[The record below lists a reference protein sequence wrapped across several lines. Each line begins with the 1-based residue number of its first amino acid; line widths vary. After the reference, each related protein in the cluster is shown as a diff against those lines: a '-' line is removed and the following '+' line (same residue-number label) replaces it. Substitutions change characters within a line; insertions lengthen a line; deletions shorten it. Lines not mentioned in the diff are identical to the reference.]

1 MSRSDVTF
9 RPEDVGTLVDVLKQR
24 AARQPDRTAYIFLSD
39 KGRREDRLTYAE
51 LDREARKMAAFL
63 LGLGAPG
70 DRVVLLYPPGL
81 EYIVAFMGC
90 LYAGMIAVPLYPPR
104 RNQKIFRVQEIF
116 KNASPIAAVT
126 CASLY
131 ETVSEFMSSSAGAA
145 GLRVYST
152 TGLPGQGDAELPE
165 VKAHDLAF
173 LQYTSGSTGAPKGVM
188 VGHGNLM
195 ANERAIRGAF
205 RTSEEDVFVNWLPL
219 FHDMGLIANVLQ
231 PLYVGFPSVLMSPLD
246 FVQNPMRWLE
256 AITKYGGTVG
266 GAPNFAYNLCVEK
279 ISPEKLATLDL
290 RSWRIAYNGAE
301 PIRAETLE
309 RFATKFAAAGFAP
322 QAFYCCYGMAEATL
336 MVTGGDLSAV
346 PVVRTFDKAALAA
359 RSARPPER
367 DGSAAALVGCGSAPE
382 GHRVCIVEPASRRA
396 LPDGEVGEIWIA
408 GPSVAGGYWERPDL
422 SRETF
427 EATTEGGEGP
437 FLRSGDL
444 GFFHGGELYVAGRM
458 KDTIILRGRN
468 LYPQDI
474 EAVVSTSHP
483 ALKPYSAAAF
493 GVEVDGEER
502 VVVVQEVARGSK
514 STAWSEVFPA
524 IHQAVAESHDLA
536 LHAVVLIP
544 PGALP
549 LTSSGKVQR
558 HAARARFL
566 EGSLD
571 VVARSGALGAE
582 HPEERA
588 ERPEARAEG
597 TEERA
602 ERPEERAGT
611 PPEGEPPPE
620 GGSARHD
627 VGHLQEV
634 VLRLVAAALKV
645 NPGDLD
651 VSRPLAQYGLSSKA
665 AVALTG
671 DLENELKV
679 SVSPTLVYDHP
690 TIAQLAHALAGGGA
704 PEPARTTQRA
714 PVRPD
719 GRQEPVAIVGIGCR
733 FPGASGPEA
742 FWELLQKGGDAIRAL
757 PPERRALLGLREDGE
772 PLWGGYLDGIELF
785 DPEHFGISPREADAI
800 DPQQRLVLEVAQ
812 EALHF
817 AGIAPSRLAGSLTG
831 VFMGVSTHDYE
842 RLAAGSTAGAF
853 AAAGSAASV
862 VANRLSYTLDLRGPS
877 VVVDTACSSS
887 LVAVHYACRS
897 LESGECD
904 VAIAGGVNVLLDPG
918 VTRAMID
925 GHFMAP
931 DGRCKTFDASAD
943 GYVRSEGCG
952 VVVLKRLR
960 DAQRDGDPVLAV
972 IRGSALHQDGRSNGL
987 HAPNGPAQE
996 AVIRAALDRAG
1007 VAPAQIQ
1014 YVEAHGTGTA
1024 LGDPIEF
1031 GAIRNALG
1039 RDRGPEARCGVGS
1052 VKTNLGHMEAA
1063 AGIGGLLKVVNAL
1076 GHRELPGNLFLR
1088 QLNPHI
1094 SLEGG
1099 FFIPTRAVPWE
1110 TGEPTGAPRLAG
1122 VSSFGFGG
1130 TIAHVI
1136 LEQAP
1141 ADAAPREV
1149 DLPDARRAARRPVHL
1164 LPLSARSDA
1173 ALRELAGRCKDHLA
1187 RHPEVDVADF
1197 CHTLAVGRDVHE
1209 LRLAVSARDAGELCR
1224 HLEGYLDGAVTPA
1237 VKVGRA
1243 RRRPRVA
1250 FLFSGHGA
1258 QYAGMGRALY
1268 ETLPPVRATLDRC
1281 DAFVRERLG
1290 CSLISVLYPEG
1301 EPDGRL
1307 HQPQL
1312 AQVALFSLQ
1321 VALAELLMSWGISP
1335 DAVMGH
1341 SLGEFAAAC
1350 AAGVFDLEDGLRL
1363 VLERGRLLQSVSA
1376 GGGMVTVYASEA
1388 EVEQHLT
1395 STPAVSVAAVNSPQN
1410 TLVSGPV
1417 DALERLM
1424 TRLDSAGVRNRRT
1437 NVNLAFHSAMVEPI
1451 LDEFERIAASVHHR
1465 APRVLFGS
1473 TLTGRPL
1480 EGAPSARYWR
1490 AQLRQKVRFTEGLA
1504 SLRAAGCEVFVEIGP
1519 RQVLTGL
1526 ADEALGGGV
1535 SCFPMLKADVPEWDT
1550 LTEMLAG
1557 LHVAGVRVDFERAGR
1572 SEGLRRVPGLP
1583 SPALERRRCWFD
1595 DAAPRSAGDVGAARA
1610 TARLPGVEVARS
1622 AAALS
1627 PAPAAA
1633 PEGRA
1638 ADVLEQLTI
1647 VVARLLK
1654 TSPERLDPDRPL
1666 LEIGA
1671 DSLML
1676 MDAIRAVRD
1685 HFGVVITVRQV
1696 FKELPTLSAIASYVD
1711 GCMPPPAPAAHAAP
1725 APSHGAGVNG
1735 AGANGAGVNGAGVNG
1750 AGVNGAGVH
1759 PAPIALVQPAGE
1771 GTAAVVARL
1780 MDQHTQVITMALQ
1793 LLGAP
1798 QAAQPAAP
1806 VQMAAPQALA
1816 ALASPA
1822 ALAAASPAVSRSPV
1836 PPLAPRA
1843 AGAAAEARP
1852 AQDQK
1857 RSYTAFGPYNPAKA
1871 TAHTKLGEGDTQERH
1886 LRALSA
1892 RYTAKTGKSKALT
1905 QQYRAVLADN
1915 RASAGFR
1922 FSTKEMVYP
1931 IAAERLEGPYVWDLD
1946 GNRYVDVAMGF
1957 GVSLLGHN
1965 PPIVSQAITRQLQA
1979 GGIELGPRSR
1989 YAGEV
1994 AALVCELTGV
2004 ERAAFC
2010 TSGTEAVMTALRI
2023 ARTATGRRKI
2033 AMFGVSYHGHFDTVL
2048 ARPSG
2053 RPGEP
2058 SLPIAPGVPDE
2069 LVKDTIVLEYGD
2081 FSELERLR
2089 AIGGELAAVL
2099 VEPVQSRRPGLQPG
2113 RFLKEL
2119 RAVTQ
2124 ELGIVLIFD
2133 EMVTG
2138 FRVHPGGAQAY
2149 FGVRADLATYG
2160 KVLGGGL
2167 PIGCV
2172 AGKAEFMDAIDGG
2185 YWEYGDGSYPGAETT
2200 FLAGTYQ
2207 MHSLSMVSARAVL
2220 THLKEQGP
2228 ALQERLGA
2236 RTAAFADRVREVFRE
2251 TGAPIGLSSFSSYF
2265 RFHFEGN
2272 LDLFFY
2278 HLIDKGVFVWEGR
2291 TCFLSTAHG
2300 DEDVDHIVSAVEQT
2314 VHALQKDGFLPPP
2327 PRPGGPG
2334 SRTGSGSNGASTPR
2348 ENGVAAAAPALDPAR
2363 AQAAVVEATLPLSE
2377 AQKQLWFLSKLNPGA
2392 LAAYVETTALEMHGP
2407 LDVDRLRRAVALLAE
2422 RHDALRIHV
2431 AEDGSH
2437 QVVSPRAEVA
2447 LEVVGCAA
2455 ASEAEAEGK
2464 AARWLDARR
2473 VHLEL
2478 HRGPLVGFTLLS
2490 LNDHRHV
2497 LVVDGHH
2504 IVIDGLSLAV
2514 MLEDLAEL
2522 YNALCE
2528 GRAPALA
2535 PAPPHGAFAA
2545 HEQTYLASARAGVD
2559 EDFFR
2564 TRFPGGIEPTELP
2577 TSRPRPEVFT
2587 FAGARHEIALDPEVW
2602 RRLKEA
2608 GRHQGC
2614 TPFMLLLAGYV
2625 LLIAR
2630 LAGREDIVVGF
2641 PVAGRSFEGGE
2652 RFVGYC
2658 THLAPFRARVPGG
2671 ARFEELLAAVKRDVL
2686 DVYEHQDLPFA
2697 HLIRRLDHRVAL
2709 DRGAAVSLAFNLNR
2723 VDAAAPFWRMR
2734 TAAAP
2739 TPIHHAK
2746 FDLLLDVLETG
2757 DGARLQFDYA
2767 TSLFDEETIA
2777 RFARAY
2783 VRLLTAGA
2791 ERPARRLRE
2800 LPLLSDDELRDVLWG
2815 FNRSERPYPQH
2826 RCLHELFEAQ
2836 AARTPERVALV
2847 FEAERLTYAELNRRA
2862 NQLAHH
2868 LRRHGVGPDTV
2879 VAVVAER
2886 SVELVVAL
2894 YGVLKAGGAYLP
2906 IDPTYPSERIRVLL
2920 EDAASPVVLTQEKW
2934 RSGLPE
2940 TSAHVVCVD
2949 ADWSEIAPESG
2960 DDLRPVS
2967 GPDHLAYVIYTSG
2980 STGRP
2985 KGVENSHRGIVNR
2998 LLWMLEDSGLGE
3010 QDAVL
3015 QKTPYTFD
3023 VSVWELFAP
3032 LLCGAQ
3038 LVVAAPEGHRD
3049 PGYLADVIEA
3059 HAITT
3064 VHFVPSMLQ
3073 AFLEPLDARQCRSLR
3088 RVICSGEALS
3098 RELEER
3104 FFRKLGD
3111 GEGAPELQNLYG
3123 PTEAA
3128 VDVTSWRCRRG
3139 DSHGSVPIGK
3149 PVANTRIYLLDGGL
3163 QPVPVGMP
3171 GELYIGGVQVA
3182 RGYLKRPAL
3191 TAERFIPDPFS
3202 GTPGARLYRTGDLA
3216 RFLPDGTVLFLGRI
3230 DHQVKLRGFRIELG
3244 EIEAALL
3251 ASAEVREA
3259 TVLLREDR
3267 PGDPRLV
3274 AYVVPRSGVEVDAEA
3289 LRRSLERSLPSYMV
3303 PGDLVALPAMPLTTS
3318 GKLDRKALPA
3328 PALEPAAGGEH
3339 VAPSGEA
3346 EIKLAEIWQEVLGRS
3361 RVSAADEFFAS
3372 GGHSLLATQLVSRVR
3387 TAFGV
3392 DLPLRAV
3399 FEAPVLAQ
3407 LAARI
3412 ERARRGALD
3421 GAPAIP
3427 LVPRGDAPP
3436 AMSFAQ
3442 ERLWFLQQ
3450 LDPESPAYNM
3460 AAAVRLSGDLD
3471 REALHGCLCEVVRRH
3486 EALRATFATDADGSG
3501 VQRIAPAVALPL
3513 PVFDLS
3519 GMPEAEREG
3528 ALARVAREEA
3538 ERPFD
3543 LAEGPLVRSA
3553 LVRLGATEHV
3563 WLLGMHHIVS
3573 DDWSI
3578 GVFVREVSALY
3589 AAFAA
3594 GRPSP
3599 LPPLPIQYA
3608 DHARWQRQALSG
3620 EALERELAYW
3630 TRQLPGIPGALE
3642 LPADR
3647 PRPAAQSFRGGE
3659 VPVVLP
3665 AELAQALRALSLRE
3679 NATLFM
3685 TLLAAFQ
3692 ALLGRYSRQSDVV
3705 VGSPVAGR
3713 TRAEVEGLIGLFVN
3727 TLALRADLRGDPPFV
3742 ELLRQVR
3749 DTALGAYAHQA
3760 LPFERIVDALGV
3772 PRDLSRTP
3780 VFQVLF
3786 TLQNA
3791 PVQVMQ
3797 LAGLSL
3803 REEELP
3809 TRTAKFDLDLTLRE
3823 VDGALVGTLE
3833 YSADLFDASTAERM
3847 AGHLCTLLEGV
3858 AAAPATRISRLPLL
3872 TAAERRQILVER
3884 NRTARDFTAVRP
3896 EWRPAARFTEL
3907 FEAQAERTPDAVAV
3921 ACDGERWTYAELDDR
3936 ARRVGRA
3943 LRERGVGR
3951 GDVVGLLLD
3960 RGVELV
3966 AAILGVFKAGGAY
3979 MPLDADWPDQRLA
3992 TALAQSKAR
4001 AIVCAA
4007 PSQGRAGALGAAP
4020 ALCIA
4025 ELLRSSPAPR
4035 GASPAEGS
4043 ADDLA
4048 YVLFTSGSTGAP
4060 KGVMVTHAG
4069 MLNQQ
4074 FAKVVELGLGAGDTM
4089 AQTARQTF
4097 DISVW
4102 QLLNLLLVG
4111 GRVLILKDEQAW
4123 APRPLLT
4130 ALSAQRATIFE
4141 TVPTHL
4147 RLLLDELEARPE
4159 AYDLS
4164 ALRWLMPTGE
4174 ALLPELCERWF
4185 RALPRV
4191 PMVNAYGPTE
4201 CSDDTSLYKLHHA
4214 PPRAWK
4220 YVPIHGCVANLRN
4233 YVLDERLEPVPDG
4246 VPGELCIGGVG
4257 VGRGY
4262 IADPGRTAQA
4272 FVPDPFAGTP
4282 GARMY
4287 RTGDLVR
4294 FLADGSIEF
4303 LGRIDHQVK
4312 IRGFRI
4318 ELGEIEAALS
4328 LHPGVRECVV
4338 LMREDGQE
4346 ERRLVAYVVPAG
4358 DAEGGALARH
4368 LQERLPAYM
4377 VPSAFVLLDAFPL
4390 LSNGKIDRRALPA
4403 PAAGAA
4409 DAAEQH
4415 AAARTPTEVILA
4427 GIFRDL
4433 LRVDPVGRFANFFSL
4448 GGHSLLATRLVS
4460 RVREAF
4466 GVELA
4471 LRAVFERQT
4480 LAELAVAVEEARE
4493 LDRAEAAGPI
4503 EPAPRDGIEPLPLS
4517 FAQQRLWFLH
4527 QLEEPSDAYNMAGAY
4542 RLRGA
4547 LHVEAL
4553 GRAYSDLLARHETLR
4568 TRFPAEGGEPRQ
4580 VIEPPAA
4587 GRVAVIDLSDRDEAE
4602 REAALRRL
4610 VDEEGAS
4617 RFDLATG
4624 PLVRCRLLRLG
4635 PADHALQVTLHHI
4648 ISDGWSVRV
4657 FLDELIALYNH
4668 HRLGGEG
4675 AYPLPSLPVQYV
4687 DFACWQRAHLRGE
4700 RLARQLDFWKTQL
4713 AGAPLL
4719 LSLPT
4724 DRPRPALQSMKGAVA
4739 RFTLD
4744 SDLTAELRAL
4754 GRRFDV
4760 TFFMTLFAAFNVLLS
4775 RYSGQTDLLVG
4786 VPVANRTRKEIEALI
4801 GFFVNTLVLRSDL
4814 SGNPTF
4820 EALLRRVRQT
4830 TLDAYAHQD
4839 LPFEQVVEA
4848 VRPERNLSHH
4858 PLFQVMFDVQD
4869 ADDEVMR
4876 LEGLEI
4882 EPLEP
4887 ERVTSMFDMS
4897 VTLEE
4902 LGGGLRGTVE
4912 YNTDLFAGSTVRR
4925 MIEHFTTLL
4934 RLLAAA
4940 PHRRVGE
4947 LEMLG
4952 AGELAALTAS
4962 WEVAPPPALAGDP
4975 RRGACVHQLI
4985 AQRAAEDPGATALSS
5000 GDRRVSYGEMTA
5012 RAGALARRLRA
5023 LGVGPEVL
5031 VGLCA
5036 EDGIALVTGVVA
5048 VLMAGG
5054 AYLCLDPGHPRD
5066 RLAELLSDAR
5076 PSVLLCSERDAAAL
5090 LEHRAHR
5097 PHGAAVVTLDP
5108 FLEGPAP
5115 AGEAAPEPT
5124 PCSPDNAAYVVYTSG
5139 TTGKPK
5145 GVTVTHRALVNDY
5158 LAWEHEFLL
5167 AGGPACHLQMAS
5179 SAFDVFSG
5187 EVLRALCSGGRL
5199 VFCPR
5204 GLLVEPD
5211 KLYALMRRERVDC
5224 ADFIPA
5230 VLRALA
5236 DHLEQTGQDL
5246 GFMKL
5251 VVVGSDVW
5259 TAEDHARFRAL
5270 CGPSTRLIN
5279 AYGVSEATIDSTWF
5293 EAPRLERDG
5302 ERSVPIGRPM
5312 PGVRALVLDAHLM
5325 PVPAGV
5331 PGELFLGGVG
5341 VARGYLNRPG
5351 HTAERFLPDPFAH
5364 TPGERLYRTGD
5375 LARLLP
5381 DGNLALLGRADHQVK
5396 IRGFRVEPDEIAAVV
5411 AAHPGVREAVVVVRE
5426 ERPGDKRLAAYLT
5439 LGDGGDGAPPPRA
5452 EDVKRFLRDKLP
5464 HYMVPSAIEV
5474 LDAMPLTQ
5482 NRKIDRAALSRRRLE
5497 GAGPIG
5503 ADAPR
5508 TPAEELL
5515 AGVFRD
5521 VLGVQTVRRSDSF
5534 FDLGGHSL
5542 LATQLASRAAKVFGR
5557 ELPLRVIFEEPV
5569 LAALADYLQRAE
5581 LHRQAPPL
5589 QRVSRDRPLPLSFS
5603 QEQLWTAAQL
5613 APDGGAYN
5621 MSAGLRVRG
5630 ALDVDVVR
5638 AALAEIARR
5647 HEILRMR
5654 VEIVDGRPAM
5664 VAGDDFP
5671 LAAAVEDLEGIHGR
5685 EAREAELARRF
5696 EAEAAAPFD
5705 LSRAPLVRLKIF
5717 RLAPEEVV
5725 LAFTLH
5731 HMLCDGWSLS
5741 VLVRE
5746 LVACYEALAAGR
5758 PHRLPELPFQYA
5770 DLATWQRRWM
5780 SGEVLEGHIEH
5791 FARKL
5796 GGELPVLALPLDRP
5810 RSRRRSD
5817 AGARLVQPLDGEL
5830 ARALA
5835 ELGRGAGATLNMT
5848 LMAGFLALL
5857 YRFSRQ
5863 DDLLLGMTV
5872 AGRGQVE
5879 AEPLIGCF
5887 INNVVL
5893 RFDLSARPSYRDL
5906 LAQVRRETL
5915 EAYDHQALPFEKLIE
5930 ALNPPR
5936 EPGVTPFFQVVF
5948 SAQNTPSE
5956 ELSIPGLEIE
5966 ELPAARETA
5975 RYDLTVWVNE
5985 APGALSVEWTYS
5997 TDLFEAATIREMVR
6011 GYEEVLR
6018 RVVSDPE
6025 IGLLGLSSSRDGD
6038 AARGQGAS
6046 KQAALKEK
6054 LLGARRQA
6062 KRIDL
6067 SE

>member
-24 AARQPDRTAYIFLSD
+24 AARQPDRTAYIFLAD
-39 KGRREDRLTYAE
+39 KGRREERLTYAE

-81 EYIVAFMGC
+81 EYVVAFLGC

-104 RNQKIFRVQEIF
+104 RNQKLFRVQEIF
-116 KNASPIAAVT
+116 KNASPVAALT

-131 ETVSEFMSSSAGAA
+131 ETVSDF
-145 GLRVYST
+145 LRSEPGYGGVGVYST
-152 TGLPGQGDAELPE
+152 TGLPGDGEGDLPE
-165 VKAHDLAF
+165 VKAHELAF

-188 VGHGNLM
+188 VGHSNLM
-195 ANERAIRGAF
+195 ANGRGIRGCF
-205 RTSEEDVFVNWLPL
+205 RTSEEDVFVSWVPL
-219 FHDMGLIANVLQ
+219 FHDMGLILNIVE
-231 PLYVGFPSVLMSPLD
+231 PLYLGALSVMMSPLD
-246 FVQNPMRWLE
+246 FVQSPLRWLE
-256 AITKYGGTVG
+256 AITKYRGTVAG
-266 GAPNFAYNLCVEK
+266 GPNFAFNLCVEK
-279 ISPEKLATLDL
+279 IAPEKVAALDL
-290 RSWRIAYNGAE
+290 RSWRVAYNGAE

-309 RFATKFAAAGFAP
+309 HFTRKFAPAGFVH
-322 QAFYCCYGMAEATL
+322 QAFHCCFGMAESTL
-336 MVTGGDLSAV
+336 LVSGGDTTAL
-346 PVVRTFDKAALAA
+346 PVVSAFDKAALAA

-367 DGSAAALVGCGSAPE
+367 DDSAAVLVGCGSALE
-382 GHRVCIVEPASRRA
+382 GHRMCIVDPGDRRA
-396 LPDGEVGEIWIA
+396 LPDGEVGEIWLA
-408 GPSVAGGYWERPDL
+408 GPSVAGGYWNRPDA

-427 EATTEGGEGP
+427 EATTASGDGP
-437 FLRSGDL
+437 FLRTGDL
-444 GFFHGGELYVAGRM
+444 GFLHGGDLYVAGRM

-474 EAVVSTSHP
+474 EAVVSTCHP
-483 ALKPYSAAAF
+483 ALKAHSAAAF
-493 GVEVDGEER
+493 AVEVEGEEH

-514 STAWSEVFPA
+514 STAWSEVFPV
-524 IHQAVAESHDLA
+524 IHQAVAESHDLG

-544 PGALP
+544 TGSLP
-549 LTSSGKVQR
+549 VTSSGKVQR
-558 HAARARFL
+558 HAARARYL

-571 VVARSGALGAE
+571 VVASFGALSAE
-582 HPEERA
+582 RRVDAERREERA
-588 ERPEARAEG
+588 ES
-597 TEERA
+597 
-602 ERPEERAGT
+602 AG
-611 PPEGEPPPE
+611 PPPA
-620 GGSARHD
+620 GAPARHD
-627 VGHLQEV
+627 VDHLQEV
-634 VLRLVAAALKV
+634 VLRLVAATLKV
-645 NPGDLD
+645 SPADLD

-665 AVALTG
+665 AIALTG
-671 DLENELKV
+671 DLEGELKIP
-679 SVSPTLVYDHP
+679 VSPTLVYDHP
-690 TIAQLAHALAGGGA
+690 TIAALARALAGQDSPA
-704 PEPARTTQRA
+704 PAPARKAQVA
-714 PVRPD
+714 PVRAD

-742 FWELLQKGGDAIRAL
+742 FWELLQKGGDAIREL

-785 DPEHFGISPREADAI
+785 DPEHFGISPREADVI

-817 AGIAPSRLAGSLTG
+817 AGLAPSRLAGSLTG

-842 RLAAGSTAGAF
+842 RLVAGSTTNTF

-877 VVVDTACSSS
+877 IVVDTACSSS

-918 VTRAMID
+918 VTRALTD
-925 GHFMAP
+925 GHFMAA

-972 IRGSALHQDGRSNGL
+972 IRGSAVHQDGRSNGL

-996 AVIRAALDRAG
+996 AVIRAALERAG

-1031 GAIRNALG
+1031 GAIRNVLG
-1039 RDRGPEARCGVGS
+1039 RDRAPDARCGVGS

-1063 AGIGGLLKVVNAL
+1063 AGVGGLLKVVHAL

-1094 SLEGG
+1094 SLDGG
-1099 FFIPTRAVPWE
+1099 FYIPAGSVPWE
-1110 TGEPTGAPRLAG
+1110 AGGEPRLAG

-1141 ADAAPREV
+1141 AEAAPREV
-1149 DLPDARRAARRPVHL
+1149 DLPDARRAPRRPVHL

-1197 CHTLAVGRDVHE
+1197 CHTLAVGRDAHE
-1209 LRLAVSARDAGELCR
+1209 LRLAVGARDAGELCR
-1224 HLEGYLDGAVTPA
+1224 HLEGYLRGAVTPA

-1250 FLFSGHGA
+1250 FLFSGHGT

-1268 ETLPPVRATLDRC
+1268 EALPSVRATIDRC
-1281 DAFVRERLG
+1281 DALVRGHLG
-1290 CSLISVLYPEG
+1290 ASLISVLYPEG
-1301 EPDGRL
+1301 EPDGRV
-1307 HQPQL
+1307 HQAQL
-1312 AQVALFSLQ
+1312 AQVSLFSLQ

-1363 VLERGRLLQSVSA
+1363 VLERGRLLESVSA

-1388 EVEQHLT
+1388 EVEQYLK
-1395 STPAVSVAAVNSPQN
+1395 SAPALSVAAVNAPRN

-1417 DALERLM
+1417 DALELLM
-1424 TRLDSAGVRNRRT
+1424 TRLDSDGVRNRRT

-1451 LDEFERIAASVHHR
+1451 LDEFERVAAAVHHR
-1465 APRVLFGS
+1465 APRVLFTS
-1473 TLTGRPL
+1473 TVTGRRL
-1480 EGAPSARYWR
+1480 EGALGARYWR
-1490 AQLRQKVRFTEGLA
+1490 AQLREKVRFTEGLT

-1526 ADEALGGGV
+1526 ADETLGSGV
-1535 SCFPMLKADVPEWDT
+1535 SCFPALKADVPEWET

-1557 LHVAGVRVDFERAGR
+1557 LHVSGVPVDFERVGR
-1572 SEGLRRVPGLP
+1572 SEGLRRVAGLP
-1583 SPALERRRCWFD
+1583 SPGLERRRCWFD
-1595 DAAPRSAGDVGAARA
+1595 EGAPRGADGLLAARA
-1610 TARLPGVEVARS
+1610 TTVPAREDRAGSVAPLAAEPAARTAARVS
-1622 AAALS
+1622 APPAAA

-1633 PEGRA
+1633 PEGRVA
-1638 ADVLEQLTI
+1638 EILEHLRI

-1654 TSPERLDPDRPL
+1654 TSPERLDVDLPL
-1666 LEIGA
+1666 LEMGA

-1676 MDAIRAVRD
+1676 MDALRAVRD
-1685 HFGVVITVRQV
+1685 QFGVEMTFRQV
-1696 FKELPTLSAIASYVD
+1696 FDDLHTLSSLASHVD
-1711 GCMPPPAPAAHAAP
+1711 AHMPPPAPAAPAAP
-1725 APSHGAGVNG
+1725 PATNGVGAHP
-1735 AGANGAGVNGAGVNG
+1735 ATNGAGVHPATNGAGVHPATNG
-1750 AGVNGAGVH
+1750 AGVHPATNGAGVH
-1759 PAPIALVQPAGE
+1759 PAPVALVQLPADGI
-1771 GTAAVVARL
+1771 AAVVARI

-1793 LLGAP
+1793 LLGA
-1798 QAAQPAAP
+1798 QAAAP
-1806 VQMAAPQALA
+1806 VQGPAPQGPAPQGPAPQGPAPQGPAPQGPAPQGPAPAPQGPALA
-1816 ALASPA
+1816 ALPGAPA
-1822 ALAAASPAVSRSPV
+1822 AAASPAVARPPE
-1836 PPLAPRA
+1836 PPLALPPAGA
-1843 AGAAAEARP
+1843 AGAE
-1852 AQDQK
+1852 
-1857 RSYTAFGPYNPAKA
+1857 
-1871 TAHTKLGEGDTQERH
+1871 
-1886 LRALSA
+1886 
-1892 RYTAKTGKSKALT
+1892 
-1905 QQYRAVLADN
+1905 
-1915 RASAGFR
+1915 
-1922 FSTKEMVYP
+1922 
-1931 IAAERLEGPYVWDLD
+1931 
-1946 GNRYVDVAMGF
+1946 
-1957 GVSLLGHN
+1957 
-1965 PPIVSQAITRQLQA
+1965 
-1979 GGIELGPRSR
+1979 
-1989 YAGEV
+1989 
-1994 AALVCELTGV
+1994 
-2004 ERAAFC
+2004 
-2010 TSGTEAVMTALRI
+2010 
-2023 ARTATGRRKI
+2023 
-2033 AMFGVSYHGHFDTVL
+2033 
-2048 ARPSG
+2048 
-2053 RPGEP
+2053 
-2058 SLPIAPGVPDE
+2058 
-2069 LVKDTIVLEYGD
+2069 
-2081 FSELERLR
+2081 
-2089 AIGGELAAVL
+2089 
-2099 VEPVQSRRPGLQPG
+2099 
-2113 RFLKEL
+2113 
-2119 RAVTQ
+2119 
-2124 ELGIVLIFD
+2124 
-2133 EMVTG
+2133 
-2138 FRVHPGGAQAY
+2138 
-2149 FGVRADLATYG
+2149 
-2160 KVLGGGL
+2160 
-2167 PIGCV
+2167 
-2172 AGKAEFMDAIDGG
+2172 
-2185 YWEYGDGSYPGAETT
+2185 
-2200 FLAGTYQ
+2200 
-2207 MHSLSMVSARAVL
+2207 
-2220 THLKEQGP
+2220 
-2228 ALQERLGA
+2228 
-2236 RTAAFADRVREVFRE
+2236 
-2251 TGAPIGLSSFSSYF
+2251 
-2265 RFHFEGN
+2265 
-2272 LDLFFY
+2272 
-2278 HLIDKGVFVWEGR
+2278 
-2291 TCFLSTAHG
+2291 
-2300 DEDVDHIVSAVEQT
+2300 
-2314 VHALQKDGFLPPP
+2314 
-2327 PRPGGPG
+2327 
-2334 SRTGSGSNGASTPR
+2334 
-2348 ENGVAAAAPALDPAR
+2348 AAPALEPPGAR
-2363 AQAAVVEATLPLSE
+2363 AVEATLPLSE
-2377 AQKQLWFLSKLNPGA
+2377 AQKQLWFLAQLNPGA
-2392 LAAYVETTALEMHGP
+2392 LAAYVETTALEMQGP
-2407 LDVDRLRRAVALLAE
+2407 LDIDGLRRAVVLLAE
-2422 RHDALRIHV
+2422 RHDALRVHI

-2447 LEVVGCAA
+2447 LDVVSCAA
-2455 ASEAEAEGK
+2455 ATEAEAEAK
-2464 AARWLDARR
+2464 AARWLADARR
-2473 VHLEL
+2473 VHLDL
-2478 HRGPLVGFTLLS
+2478 HRGPLVRFTLLS
-2490 LNDHRHV
+2490 LNEHRHM
-2497 LVVDGHH
+2497 LVIDGHH
-2504 IVIDGLSLAV
+2504 IVVDGLSLAV
-2514 MLEDLAEL
+2514 ILEDLAEL
-2522 YNALCE
+2522 YSALCE

-2535 PAPPHGAFAA
+2535 PAPPYGAFAA
-2545 HEQTYLASARAGVD
+2545 HEPAYLASARAGVD
-2559 EDFFR
+2559 ESFWR
-2564 TRFPGGIEPTELP
+2564 TRFPAGIEPTELP
-2577 TSRPRPEVFT
+2577 TSRPRPDVFT
-2587 FAGARHEIALDPEVW
+2587 FEGARHEIALDPETW

-2608 GRHQGC
+2608 GRQQGC
-2614 TPFMLLLAGYV
+2614 TPFMVLLAGYL

-2630 LAGREDIVVGF
+2630 LAGREDVVVGF

-2652 RFVGYC
+2652 RLVGYC
-2658 THLAPFRARVPGG
+2658 THLAPFRGRVPGDV
-2671 ARFEELLAAVKRDVL
+2671 RFEELLTSVKRDVL
-2686 DVYEHQDLPFA
+2686 DVYEHQELPFA
-2697 HLIRRLDHRVAL
+2697 HLLRKLDHRVEL
-2709 DRGAAVSLAFNLNR
+2709 NRGAAVSLVFNLNR
-2723 VDAAAPFWRMR
+2723 VNAAVPFSRMR
-2734 TAAAP
+2734 TAAAS
-2739 TPIHHAK
+2739 TPLHHAK
-2746 FDLLLDVLETG
+2746 FDLLLNVFEAG
-2757 DGARLQFDYA
+2757 DTARLHFDYA
-2767 TSLFDEETIA
+2767 TSLFDEQTIA

-2800 LPLLSDDELRDVLWG
+2800 LPLLSEDELQGLLWG
-2815 FNRSERPYPQH
+2815 FNQSDRPYPQD
-2826 RCLHELFEAQ
+2826 RCLHQLFEAQ
-2836 AARTPERVALV
+2836 AARTPEQVALV
-2847 FEAERLTYAELNRRA
+2847 FGSERLTYAELNRRA

-2886 SVELVVAL
+2886 SLELVVAL

-2906 IDPTYPSERIRVLL
+2906 IDPTYPAERIRVLL
-2920 EDAASPVVLTQEKW
+2920 EDAASPVLLTQEKW
-2934 RSGLPE
+2934 RSALPE
-2940 TSAHVVCVD
+2940 TSARVVRLD
-2949 ADWSEIAPESG
+2949 ADWPAVEAESG
-2960 DDLRPVS
+2960 DDPRPVS
-2967 GPDHLAYVIYTSG
+2967 GPEHLAYVIYTSG
-2980 STGRP
+2980 STGKP

-2998 LLWMLEDSGLGE
+2998 LLWMLEDTGLGE

-3032 LLCGAQ
+3032 LLCGAR

-3049 PGYLADVIEA
+3049 PAYLADVIEA

-3064 VHFVPSMLQ
+3064 AHFVPSMLQ
-3073 AFLEPLDARQCRSLR
+3073 AFLESLDGRKCRSLR

-3098 RELEER
+3098 RELQER

-3139 DSHGSVPIGK
+3139 DPHASVPIGK

-3202 GTPGARLYRTGDLA
+3202 RTPGARLYRTGDLA
-3216 RFLPDGTVLFLGRI
+3216 RFLPDGTILFLGRI

-3259 TVLLREDR
+3259 AALLREDR

-3274 AYVVPRSGVEVDAEA
+3274 AYVVPRSGPDVDVEA
-3289 LRRSLERSLPSYMV
+3289 LRRALGLALPSYMV
-3303 PGDLVALPAMPLTTS
+3303 PSDLVALPAMPLTPS

-3328 PALEPAAGGEH
+3328 PALEPAARGEH
-3339 VAPSGEA
+3339 VAPSGET
-3346 EIKLAEIWQEVLGRS
+3346 EMKLAEIWQEVLGRP
-3361 RVSAADEFFAS
+3361 RAGATDEFFAS
-3372 GGHSLLATQLVSRVR
+3372 GGHSLLATRLVSRVR
-3387 TAFGV
+3387 SVFGV
-3392 DLPLRAV
+3392 ELPLRAV

-3412 ERARRGALD
+3412 ERARTRRGGLDAALT
-3421 GAPAIP
+3421 IP
-3427 LVPRGDAPP
+3427 LSPRGDAPP
-3436 AMSFAQ
+3436 PMSFAQ

-3450 LDPESPAYNM
+3450 LEPGSPAYNM
-3460 AAAVRLSGDLD
+3460 AAAVRLSGALD
-3471 REALHGCLCEVVRRH
+3471 HAALQGCLREVVRRH
-3486 EALRATFATDADGSG
+3486 EALRATFATDAEGRG
-3501 VQRIAPAVALPL
+3501 VQRIAPDVALRLPL
-3513 PVFDLS
+3513 VDLS

-3528 ALARVAREEA
+3528 ALARLAREEA

-3543 LAEGPLVRSA
+3543 LAEGPLVRGA

-3573 DDWSI
+3573 DDWSV

-3589 AAFAA
+3589 AAYAA
-3594 GRPSP
+3594 GQPSP

-3608 DHARWQRQALSG
+3608 DYAHWQRQTLQG
-3620 EALERELAYW
+3620 EALERELVYW
-3630 TRQLPGIPGALE
+3630 TRQLAGIPGALE

-3659 VPVVLP
+3659 VAVTLP
-3665 AELAQALRALSLRE
+3665 AELAQALRALALRE

-3713 TRAEVEGLIGLFVN
+3713 THAEVEGLIGFFVN
-3727 TLALRADLRGDPPFV
+3727 TLALRADLSGDPPFV

-3760 LPFERIVDALGV
+3760 VPFERIVDALGV

-3780 VFQVLF
+3780 VFQVMF
-3786 TLQNA
+3786 TLQNTPA
-3791 PVQVMQ
+3791 QALE

-3803 REEELP
+3803 REEEIH

-3823 VDGALVGTLE
+3823 LDGALVGTMQ
-3833 YSADLFDASTAERM
+3833 YSAELFDAATAERM
-3847 AGHLCTLLEGV
+3847 AGHLRTLLEGV

-3872 TAAERRQILVER
+3872 TDAERRQIVVER

-3896 EWRPAARFTEL
+3896 AWRPEARFTEL
-3907 FEAQAERTPDAVAV
+3907 FEAQVERTPDAVAV
-3921 ACDGERWTYAELDDR
+3921 ECDGERWTYAELDDR

-3951 GDVVGLLLD
+3951 DDVVGLLLD
-3960 RGVELV
+3960 RGVALV

-3979 MPLDADWPDQRLA
+3979 MPLDAEWPDQRLA

-4007 PSQGRAGALGAAP
+4007 PSRGRAGALDAAP
-4020 ALCIA
+4020 ALDIA
-4025 ELLRSSPAPR
+4025 ELLGAPPAPR
-4035 GASPAEGS
+4035 GATPAEGS

-4048 YVLFTSGSTGAP
+4048 YVLFTSGSTGTP

-4111 GRVLILKDEQAW
+4111 GRILILKDEQAW

-4185 RALPRV
+4185 RAFPHV

-4201 CSDDTSLYKLHHA
+4201 CSDDTSLHKLHQA
-4214 PPRAWK
+4214 PSRAWK

-4272 FVPDPFAGTP
+4272 FVPDPFAAAP

-4346 ERRLVAYVVPAG
+4346 EKRLVAYVVPAG

-4403 PAAGAA
+4403 PAAGVL

-4415 AAARTPTEVILA
+4415 VAPCTPTEVILA
-4427 GIFRDL
+4427 GVWRDL
-4433 LRVDPVGRFANFFSL
+4433 LRVDPVGRFANFFTL

-4466 GVELA
+4466 GIELA
-4471 LRAVFERQT
+4471 LRAVFEHQT
-4480 LAELAVAVEEARE
+4480 LAELAVAVEQARD
-4493 LDRAEAAGPI
+4493 LDRADAAGPI
-4503 EPAPRDGIEPLPLS
+4503 EPAPRDGIQPLPLS

-4527 QLEEPSDAYNMAGAY
+4527 QLEEPSDAYNMAGAF

-4553 GRAYSDLLARHETLR
+4553 GRAYSDILARHETLR
-4568 TRFPAEGGEPRQ
+4568 TRFPAEAGEPRQ

-4587 GRVAVIDLSDRDEAE
+4587 GQVAMIDLSDRGEAE

-4610 VDEEGAS
+4610 VDQEGAS
-4617 RFDLATG
+4617 RFDLARG

-4635 PADHALQVTLHHI
+4635 PAEHVMQVTLHHI

-4668 HRLGGEG
+4668 YRLGAKG
-4675 AYPLPSLPVQYV
+4675 AYPLPELPVQYV
-4687 DFACWQRAHLRGE
+4687 DFTRWQRATLQGE

-4739 RFTLD
+4739 RFTVD
-4744 SDLTAELRAL
+4744 STLTAELRAL

-4760 TFFMTLFAAFNVLLS
+4760 TFFMTLFAGFNVLLS
-4775 RYSGQTDLLVG
+4775 RYSGQADLLVG
-4786 VPVANRTRKEIEALI
+4786 VPVANRTRKEIERLI

-4820 EALLRRVRQT
+4820 DALLRRVRQT

-4858 PLFQVMFDVQD
+4858 PLFQVMFDLQD

-4876 LEGLEI
+4876 LEGLEV

-4897 VTLEE
+4897 VTLQE
-4902 LGGGLRGTVE
+4902 LDGGLRGTIE
-4912 YNTDLFAGSTVRR
+4912 YNTDLFADSTIRR
-4925 MIEHFTTLL
+4925 LIEHFTTLL
-4934 RLLAAA
+4934 RLVAAA

-4952 AGELAALTAS
+4952 AGELAAVKAS
-4962 WEVAPPPALAGDP
+4962 WEVAPPPALAADP
-4975 RRGACVHQLI
+4975 RRDVCVHQLI
-4985 AQRAAEDPGATALSS
+4985 ARRAAEDPGATALSS
-5000 GDRRVSYGEMTA
+5000 GDRHVSYGEMNT
-5012 RAGALARRLRA
+5012 RAVALARHLRA

-5036 EDGIALVTGVVA
+5036 EDGIALVTGVIA

-5054 AYLCLDPGHPRD
+5054 AYLCLDPGHPKE
-5066 RLAELLSDAR
+5066 RLAEILSDAR
-5076 PSVLLCSERDAAAL
+5076 PSVLLCGERDVAAL
-5090 LEHRAHR
+5090 PAQ
-5097 PHGAAVVTLDP
+5097 GAAVVTLDG
-5108 FLEGPAP
+5108 FLEGSAP
-5115 AGEAAPEPT
+5115 AGEVAPAPT

-5145 GVTVTHRALVNDY
+5145 GVTVTHRALVNDV
-5158 LAWEHEFLL
+5158 LAWEHEFHL

-5211 KLYALMRRERVDC
+5211 KLHALMRRERVDC

-5230 VLRALA
+5230 VLRALS
-5236 DHLEQTGQDL
+5236 DHLEETGQDL

-5293 EAPRLERDG
+5293 EAQRLELDAD
-5302 ERSVPIGRPM
+5302 RSVPIGRPM

-5331 PGELFLGGVG
+5331 PGELFLGGLG

-5351 HTAERFLPDPFAH
+5351 HTAERFIPDPFAR

-5411 AAHPGVREAVVVVRE
+5411 AAYPGVREAVVVVRE
-5426 ERPGDKRLAAYLT
+5426 ERPGEKRLVACLT
-5439 LGDGGDGAPPPRA
+5439 AGDGAPPPRA
-5452 EDVKRFLRDKLP
+5452 DDVKRFLRDKLP

-5482 NRKIDRAALSRRRLE
+5482 NRKIDRAALARRRSE
-5497 GAGPIG
+5497 AAGASS

-5521 VLGVQTVRRSDSF
+5521 VLGVETVRRSDSF

-5542 LATQLASRAAKVFGR
+5542 LATQLASRASKVFGR

-5569 LAALADYLQRAE
+5569 LASLADYMQRAE
-5581 LHRQAPPL
+5581 RRRQAPPL
-5589 QRVSRDRPLPLSFS
+5589 QRASRERPLPLSFS

-5621 MSAGLRVRG
+5621 MSGGLRVRG
-5630 ALDVDVVR
+5630 ALDVDAVR

-5654 VEIVDGRPAM
+5654 VETVDGRPVMA
-5664 VAGDDFP
+5664 VSDEFP
-5671 LAAAVEDLEGIHGR
+5671 LAVVVEDLQGIHGR
-5685 EAREAELARRF
+5685 EAREAELMRRF
-5696 EAEAAAPFD
+5696 EAEVSAPFD
-5705 LSRAPLVRLKIF
+5705 LSRAPLVRLRIF
-5717 RLAPEEVV
+5717 RLAAEETV

-5731 HMLCDGWSLS
+5731 HLLCDGWSLS

-5758 PHRLPELPFQYA
+5758 PHDLPELPLQYA
-5770 DLATWQRRWM
+5770 DLAAWQRKWM
-5780 SGEVLEGHIEH
+5780 SGEVLEQHREH
-5791 FARKL
+5791 FARRL
-5796 GGELPVLALPLDRP
+5796 GGELPVLVLPLDRP
-5810 RSRRRSD
+5810 RARRRSD

-5835 ELGRGAGATLNMT
+5835 ELGRRAGATLNMT

-5872 AGRGQVE
+5872 AGRSQAE

-5915 EAYDHQALPFEKLIE
+5915 EAYEHQALPFEKLIE

-5948 SAQNTPSE
+5948 GVQNTPPS
-5956 ELSIPGLEIE
+5956 ELSIPGLAIE
-5966 ELPAARETA
+5966 ELPPGRETA
-5975 RYDLTVWVNE
+5975 RYDLTVWVHE

-5997 TDLFEAATIREMVR
+5997 TDLFEAATIREMAR

-6018 RVVSDPE
+6018 RVVSDPD
-6025 IGLLGLSSSRDGD
+6025 IGLLALSSSKDSETT
-6038 AARGQGAS
+6038 RGQGAS

>member
-9 RPEDVGTLVDVLKQR
+9 RPEDAGTLVDVLKQR

-39 KGRREDRLTYAE
+39 KGRREERLTYAE
-51 LDREARKMAAFL
+51 LDREARKTAAFL

-81 EYIVAFMGC
+81 EYIVSFMGC

-104 RNQKIFRVQEIF
+104 RNQKIFRVEEIF
-116 KNASPIAAVT
+116 KNARPVAAVT

-131 ETVSEFMSSSAGAA
+131 ETVSGFMRSEPGYEGVS
-145 GLRVYST
+145 VYST
-152 TGLPGQGDAELPE
+152 TGLPGQREADLPE
-165 VKAHDLAF
+165 MRAHDLAF

-195 ANERAIRGAF
+195 ANGRAIRDCF
-205 RTSEEDVFVNWLPL
+205 RNSEEDVFVSWVPL
-219 FHDMGLIANVLQ
+219 FHDMGLILNVLQ
-231 PLYVGFPSVLMSPLD
+231 PLYVGCLSVLMSPLD
-246 FVQNPMRWLE
+246 FVQNPLRWLE
-256 AITKYGGTVG
+256 AMAKYGGTVG
-266 GAPNFAYNLCVEK
+266 GGPNFAFDLCVEK
-279 ISPEKLATLDL
+279 ISPEKVATLDL
-290 RSWRIAYNGAE
+290 RSWRLAYNGAE

-309 RFATKFAAAGFAP
+309 RFTSKFACVGFTH
-322 QAFYCCYGMAEATL
+322 QAFQCCFGMAEATL
-336 MVTGGDLSAV
+336 MVTGGDPSAL
-346 PVVRTFDKAALAA
+346 PVVSAFDKAALAA
-359 RSARPPER
+359 RSATPTKR
-367 DGSAAALVGCGSAPE
+367 GASAAVLVGCGKVPE
-382 GHRVCIVEPASRRA
+382 DHRVCIVDPGDRRA

-408 GPSVAGGYWERPDL
+408 GPSVAGGYWDRPDL

-427 EATTEGGEGP
+427 EATTESGEGP
-437 FLRSGDL
+437 FLRTGDL

-483 ALKPYSAAAF
+483 ALKPYCAAAF

-514 STAWSEVFPA
+514 STAWSEVFPV
-524 IHQAVAESHDLA
+524 IHQAVAESHDLS

-544 PGALP
+544 TGSLP

-582 HPEERA
+582 RREES
-588 ERPEARAEG
+588 
-597 TEERA
+597 
-602 ERPEERAGT
+602 AG
-611 PPEGEPPPE
+611 PPPE
-620 GGSARHD
+620 VGPTRHD
-627 VGHLQEV
+627 VDHLQEV

-645 NPGDLD
+645 SPGDLD

-665 AVALTG
+665 AIALTG
-671 DLENELKV
+671 DLEGELKIP
-679 SVSPTLVYDHP
+679 VSPTLVYDHP
-690 TIAQLAHALAGGGA
+690 TIAQLALALAGRGA
-704 PEPARTTQRA
+704 PAPARTTQGA
-714 PVRPD
+714 PVRLE

-742 FWELLQKGGDAIRAL
+742 FWELLQEGGDAIREL
-757 PPERRALLGLREDGE
+757 PPERRALLGLRDGGE

-785 DPEHFGISPREADAI
+785 DPEYFGISPREADVI
-800 DPQQRLVLEVAQ
+800 DPQQRLVLEVAH

-817 AGIAPSRLAGSLTG
+817 AGVAPSRLAGSLTG

-842 RLAAGSTAGAF
+842 RLAAGSAANAF
-853 AAAGSAASV
+853 SAAGSASSV

-904 VAIAGGVNVLLDPG
+904 LAIAGGVNVLLDPG
-918 VTRAMID
+918 VTRAMTD

-931 DGRCKTFDASAD
+931 DGRCKTFDASAN

-996 AVIRAALDRAG
+996 AVLRAALDRAG

-1031 GAIRNALG
+1031 GAIRNVLS

-1063 AGIGGLLKVVNAL
+1063 AGIGGLLKVVHAL
-1076 GHRELPGNLFLR
+1076 RHRELPGNLFLR

-1094 SLEGG
+1094 SLDGG
-1099 FFIPTRAVPWE
+1099 FYIPTRSVPWE
-1110 TGEPTGAPRLAG
+1110 TGGEPRLAG

-1141 ADAAPREV
+1141 AEAAPREA
-1149 DLPDARRAARRPVHL
+1149 DLPDARRVPRRPVHL

-1173 ALRELAGRCKDHLA
+1173 ALRELAERCKDHLA
-1187 RHPEVDVADF
+1187 SHPEVDVADF
-1197 CHTLAVGRDVHE
+1197 CHTLAVGRDAHA

-1224 HLEGYLDGAVTPA
+1224 HLEGYLGGAATPA
-1237 VKVGRA
+1237 VTVGRA

-1250 FLFSGHGA
+1250 FLFSGQGA
-1258 QYAGMGRALY
+1258 QYSGMARALY
-1268 ETLPPVRATLDRC
+1268 ETQPSVRDTIDRC
-1281 DAFVRERLG
+1281 DALVRDPLG
-1290 CSLISVLYPEG
+1290 CSLLSILYPEG
-1301 EPDGRL
+1301 EPDGRI
-1307 HQPQL
+1307 HQAQF
-1312 AQVALFSLQ
+1312 AQVTLFSLQ
-1321 VALAELLMSWGISP
+1321 VALAELLMSWGIVP

-1363 VLERGRLLQSVSA
+1363 VFERGRLLQSVST
-1376 GGGMVTVYASEA
+1376 GGGMITVYASEA
-1388 EVEQHLT
+1388 EVEQYLK
-1395 STPAVSVAAVNSPQN
+1395 STPAVVVAAVNSPQS

-1417 DALERLM
+1417 DALERLVV
-1424 TRLDSAGVRNRRT
+1424 RLDADGIRNRRA
-1437 NVNLAFHSAMVEPI
+1437 NVTLAGHSAMVEPI
-1451 LDEFERIAASVHHR
+1451 LDDFEKIAAAVHHR

-1473 TLTGRPL
+1473 TVTGRML
-1480 EGAPSARYWR
+1480 DEAPSARYWR
-1490 AQLRQKVRFTEGLA
+1490 AQLRQKVRFLEGLT
-1504 SLRAAGCEVFVEIGP
+1504 SLRASGCEVFLEIGP
-1519 RQVLTGL
+1519 RQILTGL
-1526 ADEALGGGV
+1526 ADEVLGSGV
-1535 SCFPMLKADVPEWDT
+1535 SCFPTLKADVPEWET

-1557 LHVAGVRVDFERAGR
+1557 LHVSGVQVDLERVGR
-1572 SEGLRRVPGLP
+1572 SEGLRRIPGLP
-1583 SPALERRRCWFD
+1583 SPGLERRRCWFD
-1595 DAAPRSAGDVGAARA
+1595 EAAPRAAGDVLAAMSPGAGVASSVA
-1610 TARLPGVEVARS
+1610 LLP
-1622 AAALS
+1622 
-1627 PAPAAA
+1627 PAPAARTA
-1633 PEGRA
+1633 PHESAPPAATPAAPADRA
-1638 ADVLEQLTI
+1638 SEILEQLRT

-1654 TSPERLDPDRPL
+1654 TSPDRLDPDRPL

-1676 MDAIRAVRD
+1676 MDAIRAIRD
-1685 HFGVVITVRQV
+1685 HFRVEITVRQV
-1696 FKELPTLSAIASYVD
+1696 FRELPTLAAIASYVD
-1711 GCMPPPAPAAHAAP
+1711 ARMPPPAPAAPAAP
-1725 APSHGAGVNG
+1725 PPSNG
-1735 AGANGAGVNGAGVNG
+1735 AGAL
-1750 AGVNGAGVH
+1750 
-1759 PAPIALVQPAGE
+1759 PAPIALVQPPGE
-1771 GTAAVVARL
+1771 GTAAVVSRM

-1798 QAAQPAAP
+1798 QSAAP
-1806 VQMAAPQALA
+1806 VQTAAPQA
-1816 ALASPA
+1816 PA
-1822 ALAAASPAVSRSPV
+1822 PPGARAAASPAVSRSPA
-1836 PPLAPRA
+1836 PSLAPPA
-1843 AGAAAEARP
+1843 AGAPAAEARP
-1852 AQDQK
+1852 AKDQK
-1857 RSYTAFGPYNPAKA
+1857 RSYTAFGPYNPASA
-1871 TAHTKLGEGDTQERH
+1871 TAHTRLGEGDKQERH
-1886 LRALSA
+1886 LRALAA
-1892 RYTAKTGKSKALT
+1892 RYTEKTSKSKALT

-1946 GNRYVDVAMGF
+1946 GNRYVDIAMGF

-1965 PPIVSQAITRQLQA
+1965 PPLVSQAITRQLQS

-2004 ERAAFC
+2004 DRAAFC
-2010 TSGTEAVMTALRI
+2010 TSGTEAVMTALRL
-2023 ARTATGRRKI
+2023 ARTATGRTKI

-2058 SLPIAPGVPDE
+2058 SLPMAPGVPDE

-2089 AIGGELAAVL
+2089 SIGGEIAAVL

-2113 RFLKEL
+2113 RFLREL
-2119 RAVTQ
+2119 RAVTR

-2149 FGVRADLATYG
+2149 FDVRADLVTYG

-2185 YWEYGDGSYPGAETT
+2185 YWSYGDGSYPGAETT

-2236 RTAAFADRVREVFRE
+2236 RTAAFAERVREVFRE

-2265 RFHFEGN
+2265 RFQFEGN

-2278 HLIDKGVFVWEGR
+2278 HLVDKGVFVWEGR
-2291 TCFLSTAHG
+2291 TCFLSTAHA
-2300 DEDVDHIVSAVEQT
+2300 DEDIDHIVSAVEET
-2314 VHALQKDGFLPPP
+2314 VRALQKDGFLPPP
-2327 PRPGGPG
+2327 RRPGGPG
-2334 SRTGSGSNGASTPR
+2334 SRTGSGSNGASAPR
-2348 ENGVAAAAPALDPAR
+2348 EQGVAAGAPALDPTR
-2363 AQAAVVEATLPLSE
+2363 AQAARETLPLSE
-2377 AQKQLWFLSKLNPGA
+2377 AQKQLWFLAKLNPGA

-2407 LDVDRLRRAVALLAE
+2407 IDMDGLRRAVALLAE
-2422 RHDALRIHV
+2422 RHVALRVHI

-2447 LEVVGCAA
+2447 LDVVSCAA
-2455 ASEAEAEGK
+2455 ASEAEAEAK
-2464 AARWLDARR
+2464 AARWLADARR

-2478 HRGPLVGFTLLS
+2478 HRGPLVRFTLLS
-2490 LNDHRHV
+2490 LSDHRHA
-2497 LVVDGHH
+2497 LVIDGHH
-2504 IVIDGLSLAV
+2504 IVTDGLSLAV

-2535 PAPPHGAFAA
+2535 LAPSYGLFAS
-2545 HEQTYLASARAGVD
+2545 HEQAYLASARAGID
-2559 EDFFR
+2559 ESFWR

-2577 TSRPRPEVFT
+2577 TSRPRPGVFS
-2587 FAGARHEIALDPEVW
+2587 FDGARHEVALDPETW
-2602 RRLKEA
+2602 RWLKEA
-2608 GRHQGC
+2608 GRQQGC
-2614 TPFMLLLAGYV
+2614 TPFMLLLAGY
-2625 LLIAR
+2625 LLLVAR
-2630 LAGREDIVVGF
+2630 LAGREDVVVGF

-2658 THLAPFRARVPGG
+2658 THLAPFRARVLGD
-2671 ARFEELLAAVKRDVL
+2671 ARFEELLAAVQRDVL
-2686 DVYEHQDLPFA
+2686 DVYEHQEFPFA
-2697 HLIRRLDHRVAL
+2697 HLIRKLDHRVAL

-2723 VDAAAPFWRMR
+2723 VDAAVPFWRMR
-2734 TAAAP
+2734 TAAAS

-2757 DGARLQFDYA
+2757 DTARLQFDYA

-2800 LPLLSDDELRDVLWG
+2800 LPLLSEDELRGVVEG
-2815 FNRSERPYPQH
+2815 FNQSERPYPQD

-2836 AARTPERVALV
+2836 ASRTPGRTAVV
-2847 FEAERLTYAELNRRA
+2847 FEGEALTYGELNTRA
-2862 NQLAHH
+2862 NKLAHH
-2868 LRRHGVGPDTV
+2868 LRRHGVGPETV

-2886 SVELVVAL
+2886 SLELVVAL

-2906 IDPTYPSERIRVLL
+2906 IEPSYPAERIRVVL

-2940 TSAHVVCVD
+2940 TSARVVRLD
-2949 ADWSEIAPESG
+2949 ADWPAIEPEAG
-2960 DDLRPVS
+2960 DDPRPVG
-2967 GPDHLAYVIYTSG
+2967 GPEHLAYVIYTSG

-3032 LLCGAQ
+3032 LLCGAR

-3049 PGYLADVIEA
+3049 PAYLAEVIEA
-3059 HAITT
+3059 EAIST

-3073 AFLEPLDARQCRSLR
+3073 AFLESVDGRQCRSLR

-3098 RELEER
+3098 RELQER
-3104 FFRKLGD
+3104 FFGKLGE

-3163 QPVPVGMP
+3163 QPVPVGVA

-3191 TAERFIPDPFS
+3191 TAERFVPDPFS
-3202 GTPGARLYRTGDLA
+3202 RTPGARLYRTGDLA
-3216 RFLPDGTVLFLGRI
+3216 RYRGDGAIEYLGRI
-3230 DHQVKLRGFRIELG
+3230 DFQVKLRGLRIELG

-3251 ASAEVREA
+3251 GSAQIREA
-3259 TVLLREDR
+3259 AVLLREDR
-3267 PGDPRLV
+3267 AGDPRLV
-3274 AYVVPRSGVEVDAEA
+3274 AYVVPRSEPDVDVEA
-3289 LRRSLERSLPSYMV
+3289 LRRALELALPSYMV
-3303 PGDLVALPAMPLTTS
+3303 PSAFVSLESLPLTTS

-3328 PALEPAAGGEH
+3328 PELEPAARGEH
-3339 VAPSGEA
+3339 VAPSGET
-3346 EIKLAEIWQEVLGRS
+3346 EIKLAEIWQEVLGLS
-3361 RVSAADEFFAS
+3361 RAGAADEFFAS

-3387 TAFGV
+3387 SVFGV

-3412 ERARRGALD
+3412 ERARAGRDGLD
-3421 GAPAIP
+3421 GAPTIP

-3436 AMSFAQ
+3436 PMSFAQ

-3450 LDPESPAYNM
+3450 LDPGSTAYNM
-3460 AAAVRLSGDLD
+3460 AAAVRLSGALD
-3471 REALHGCLCEVVRRH
+3471 QGALHGCLREVVRRH
-3486 EALRATFATDADGSG
+3486 EALRATFATDAEGGG
-3501 VQRIAPAVALPL
+3501 VQRIAPAVALSLPL
-3513 PVFDLS
+3513 FDLS
-3519 GMPEAEREG
+3519 GVPEAEREG

-3589 AAFAA
+3589 AAYVA
-3594 GRPSP
+3594 GQPSP

-3608 DHARWQRQALSG
+3608 DYAHWQRQALSG

-3630 TRQLPGIPGALE
+3630 TRQLAGIPSATE

-3659 VPVVLP
+3659 VAVVLP

-3705 VGSPVAGR
+3705 VGSPVANR
-3713 TRAEVEGLIGLFVN
+3713 TRAEVEGLIGFFVN
-3727 TLALRADLRGDPPFV
+3727 TLALRADLSGDPPFV

-3780 VFQVLF
+3780 VFQVMF

-3791 PVQVMQ
+3791 PVHEMR

-3803 REEELP
+3803 REEEIS

-3833 YSADLFDASTAERM
+3833 YSADLFDAATVERM
-3847 AGHLCTLLEGV
+3847 AGHLRALLEGV
-3858 AAAPATRISRLPLL
+3858 VAAPGTRLSGLPLL
-3872 TAAERRQILVER
+3872 TAVERRQIVVER

-3896 EWRPAARFTEL
+3896 EWRSEARFTEL
-3907 FEAQAERTPDAVAV
+3907 FEAQVERTPGAVAV
-3921 ACDGERWTYAELDDR
+3921 ECDGERWTYAELDER
-3936 ARRVGRA
+3936 ARRIARA

-3951 GDVVGLLLD
+3951 DDVVGLLLD

-3992 TALAQSKAR
+3992 TALARSRAR
-4001 AIVCAA
+4001 ALVCAA
-4007 PSQGRAGALGAAP
+4007 SSRGRAGALNAAP

-4025 ELLRSSPAPR
+4025 ELLASAPAPR
-4035 GASPAEGS
+4035 GSSPAEGS

-4048 YVLFTSGSTGAP
+4048 YVLFTSGSTGTP

-4074 FAKVVELGLGAGDTM
+4074 FAKVVELGLGTGDTM
-4089 AQTARQTF
+4089 AQIARQTF

-4185 RALPRV
+4185 RAFPRV

-4201 CSDDTSLYKLHHA
+4201 CSDDTSLHKLYRA
-4214 PPRAWK
+4214 PSRAWK

-4246 VPGELCIGGVG
+4246 VAGELCIGGVG

-4294 FLADGSIEF
+4294 FLPDGSIEF

-4318 ELGEIEAALS
+4318 EIGEIEAALS
-4328 LHPGVRECVV
+4328 LHPGVRGCVV
-4338 LMREDGQE
+4338 LMREDGQDD
-4346 ERRLVAYVVPAG
+4346 RRLVAYVVPAG
-4358 DAEGGALARH
+4358 HAESGALARH

-4403 PAAGAA
+4403 PAGGAL
-4409 DAAEQH
+4409 DAAEH
-4415 AAARTPTEVILA
+4415 VPACTPTEAVLA
-4427 GIFRDL
+4427 DIWRDL
-4433 LRVDPVGRFANFFSL
+4433 LRVDPVGRFANFFTL

-4471 LRAVFERQT
+4471 LRAVFEHQT
-4480 LAELAVAVEEARE
+4480 LAELAVAIEQARD
-4493 LDRAEAAGPI
+4493 LDRAEATTPM
-4503 EPAPRDGIEPLPLS
+4503 EPAPRDGLHPLPLS

-4553 GRAYSDLLARHETLR
+4553 ERAYSDILARHETLR

-4587 GRVAVIDLSDRDEAE
+4587 GRVATIDLSDRDEAA

-4617 RFDLATG
+4617 RFDLARG

-4635 PADHALQVTLHHI
+4635 PADHVLQVTLHHI

-4657 FLDELIALYNH
+4657 FLDELIALYDH
-4668 HRLGGEG
+4668 YRLGAEG
-4675 AYPLPSLPVQYV
+4675 AYPLPRLPVQYV
-4687 DFACWQRAHLRGE
+4687 DFARWQRAYLQGE
-4700 RLARQLDFWKTQL
+4700 RLARQLAFWKAQL

-4744 SDLTAELRAL
+4744 SSLTADLRAL
-4754 GRRFDV
+4754 GRRLDV
-4760 TFFMTLFAAFNVLLS
+4760 TFFMTLFAGFNVLLS

-4786 VPVANRTRKEIEALI
+4786 VPVANRTRKEIEGLI

-4820 EALLRRVRQT
+4820 DALLRRVRQT

-4869 ADDEVMR
+4869 ADDEVMT
-4876 LEGLEI
+4876 LGDLAV

-4887 ERVTSMFDMS
+4887 ERVTSMFDVS

-4902 LGGGLRGTVE
+4902 LGGGLRGTIE
-4912 YNTDLFAGSTVRR
+4912 YNTDLFADSTIRR
-4925 MIEHFTTLL
+4925 MIDHFTALL

-4940 PHRRVGE
+4940 PHRRIGE

-4952 AGELAALTAS
+4952 GGELAALEAS
-4962 WEVAPPPALAGDP
+4962 WELAPPPALAGDP
-4975 RRGACVHQLI
+4975 RRDACVHRLI
-4985 AQRAAEDPGATALSS
+4985 ARRAADDPGATALSS
-5000 GDRRVSYGEMTA
+5000 GDRHVSYGEMRA

-5031 VGLCA
+5031 VGVCA
-5036 EDGIALVTGVVA
+5036 EDGIALVTGVLA

-5090 LEHRAHR
+5090 STYGAHGA
-5097 PHGAAVVTLDP
+5097 HGAAVVTLDP
-5108 FLEGPAP
+5108 FLEGSAP
-5115 AGEAAPEPT
+5115 AGEAAAELW

-5145 GVTVTHRALVNDY
+5145 GVTVTHRALVNVY
-5158 LAWEHEFLL
+5158 LAWEHEFHL
-5167 AGGPACHLQMAS
+5167 AGGPSCHLQMAS

-5230 VLRALA
+5230 VLRALS
-5236 DHLEQTGQDL
+5236 DHLEETGQDL
-5246 GFMKL
+5246 GFMTL
-5251 VVVGSDVW
+5251 LVVGSDVW

-5293 EAPRLERDG
+5293 ESQRLERDG

-5331 PGELFLGGVG
+5331 PGELFLGGPG

-5351 HTAERFLPDPFAH
+5351 HTAERFIPDPFAR

-5411 AAHPGVREAVVVVRE
+5411 AAYPGVREAVVVVRE
-5426 ERPGDKRLAAYLT
+5426 ERPGEKRLVACLT
-5439 LGDGGDGAPPPRA
+5439 LGDGGDGAPPLRI

-5474 LDAMPLTQ
+5474 LDAMPLTP
-5482 NRKIDRAALSRRRLE
+5482 NRKIDRAALVRRRPE
-5497 GAGPIG
+5497 GAGPSS

-5521 VLGVQTVRRSDSF
+5521 VLGVDTVRRSDSF

-5542 LATQLASRAAKVFGR
+5542 LATQLASRAGKVFGR

-5569 LAALADYLQRAE
+5569 LASLADYMQRAE
-5581 LHRQAPPL
+5581 RRRQAPPL

-5603 QEQLWTAAQL
+5603 QEQLWTAAQF
-5613 APDGGAYN
+5613 APDSGAYN

-5630 ALDVDVVR
+5630 ALDVDIVR
-5638 AALAEIARR
+5638 GALAEIARR

-5654 VEIVDGRPAM
+5654 VETVDGRPAM
-5664 VAGDDFP
+5664 VVADEFP
-5671 LAAAVEDLEGIHGR
+5671 LAAVIEDLRGIQGR
-5685 EAREAELARRF
+5685 EAREAELGRRF
-5696 EAEAAAPFD
+5696 EAEVSAPFD
-5705 LSRAPLVRLKIF
+5705 LSRAPLVRLSIF
-5717 RLAPEEVV
+5717 QLAPEEAV

-5731 HMLCDGWSLS
+5731 HLLCDGWSLS

-5746 LVACYEALAAGR
+5746 LVACYESLAAGR
-5758 PHRLPELPFQYA
+5758 PHHLPELPFQYA
-5770 DLATWQRRWM
+5770 DLAAWQRRWM
-5780 SGEVLEGHIEH
+5780 SGEVLEEHIEH

-5796 GGELPVLALPLDRP
+5796 GGELPTLALPLDRP
-5810 RSRRRSD
+5810 RSLRRSD
-5817 AGARLVQPLDGEL
+5817 AGARFVQPLDGEL

-5835 ELGRGAGATLNMT
+5835 ELGRRAGATLNMT

-5863 DDLLLGMTV
+5863 DDLLLGVTV
-5872 AGRGQVE
+5872 AGRSQVE

-5930 ALNPPR
+5930 ALSPPR

-5948 SAQNTPSE
+5948 GVQNTPSD
-5956 ELSIPGLEIE
+5956 ELSIPGLAIE
-5966 ELPAARETA
+5966 ELPSARETA
-5975 RYDLTVWVNE
+5975 RYDLTVWVHE
-5985 APGALSVEWTYS
+5985 TAGALSVEWTYS
-5997 TDLFEAATIREMVR
+5997 TDLFEAATIREMARV
-6011 GYEEVLR
+6011 YEEVLR
-6018 RVVSDPE
+6018 QVVSDPE
-6025 IGLLGLSSSRDGD
+6025 IGLLALSSSRDSD
-6038 AARGQGAS
+6038 ATRGQGAS
-6046 KQAALKEK
+6046 KHAALKEK